1 MPKKKM
7 IIPPAAMV
15 ELMKKA
21 GAERVSEQAAQ
32 ALAEYLM
39 DIGFEIAQESL
50 KLAKHAGRKTVKKAD
65 IELAKTRV

>member
-15 ELMKKA
+15 ELIKKS
-21 GAERVSEQAAQ
+21 GAERVSEEAAQ

-39 DIGFEIAQESL
+39 DIGFEIAKESV
-50 KLAKHAGRKTVKKAD
+50 KLARHAGRKTVKKAD
-65 IELAKTRV
+65 IELAKSRV

>member
-15 ELMKKA
+15 ELIKKA
-21 GAERVSEQAAQ
+21 GAERVSEQAAK
-32 ALAEYLM
+32 ALAEYLI
-39 DIGFEIAQESL
+39 DIGFEIAQESI
-50 KLAKHAGRKTVKKAD
+50 KLARHAGRKTVKKAD